1 MALPLYLSACLPHS
15 LVFIHRKECRLMFD
29 QWLLIVLMGVLVFS
43 IRYIG
48 LEWLGR
54 VTLSPFAKLYFQYVP
69 IAILTTFLAQ
79 QVLNPSSTAILSVPT
94 LLVCLSTGIVYFFT
108 NHFLLSVII
117 GVICGIV
124 FRTLLF

>member
-1 MALPLYLSACLPHS
+1 
-15 LVFIHRKECRLMFD
+15 MFD
-29 QWLLIVLMGVLVFS
+29 QWLLIVLMGALVFS

-124 FRTLLF
+124 FRT